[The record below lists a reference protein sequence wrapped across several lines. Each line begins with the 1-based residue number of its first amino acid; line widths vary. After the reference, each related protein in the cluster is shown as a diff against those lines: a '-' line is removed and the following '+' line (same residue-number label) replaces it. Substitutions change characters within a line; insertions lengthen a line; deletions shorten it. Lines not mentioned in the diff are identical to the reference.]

1 MTELSDLLTPEAV
14 LAGMAAANKKTLF
27 QQLGAAAANAYDL
40 DAKLVTE
47 CLAAREKLG
56 STGFGSGIAIPHAKL
71 DGLRHVVGVFV
82 RLAQPV
88 DFAAVDDLP
97 VDLVF
102 MLLSPTGAGAEHLKA
117 LACVSRKLRD
127 RNFAAKLRGAGSTDA
142 LFALLA
148 GVETRDAA

>member
-14 LAGMAAANKKTLF
+14 LAGLGAANKKTLF
-27 QQLGAAAANAYDL
+27 QQLGTAAARAYGV

-47 CLAAREKLG
+47 RLGEREKLG
-56 STGFGSGIAIPHAKL
+56 STGFGGGIAIPHGKL
-71 DGLRHVVGVFV
+71 EGLKRVAGVFV
-82 RLAQPV
+82 RLDHPV
-88 DFAAVDDLP
+88 DFAAIDDLP

-102 MLLSPTGAGAEHLKA
+102 MLLSPVGAGAEHLKA

-127 RNFAAKLRGAGSTDA
+127 RNFAAKLRGAGSPDA